1 MSNYFNKVPDFE
13 YVSRLPD
20 ANISDYINVKN
31 LFKRVTLKQDIYQ
44 DLSFFTKYEI
54 KGDDRPD
61 NVAFKEY
68 GRSNLDWVVLTSNN
82 ILNIQSEWPMPQFEF
97 DKYLLEKYE
106 TYENLN
112 NAHHYETVEIKNDD
126 GVIMVQKGLRVPS
139 DYSFTY
145 YDGSGMV
152 TERPVVEV
160 TNYQYEEKLN
170 NDKRSIYLLKKR
182 YLNIIIDDLEDIM
195 RYKKGSSQYKTE
207 TLKTADNI
215 RLF

>member
-1 MSNYFNKVPDFE
+1 MSNYFSKVPDFE

-54 KGDDRPD
+54 NGDDRPD

-97 DKYLLEKYE
+97 DKYPEHVSLKKYNGIKCTYAWKPIIIHEVCEKYGGLIHWMD
-106 TYENLN
+106 TRTLYKDFN
-112 NAHHYETVEIKNDD
+112 N
-126 GVIMVQKGLRVPS
+126 S
-139 DYSFTY
+139 DKCIGIFFTFCLPY
-145 YDGSGMV
+145 TMY
-152 TERPVVEV
+152 
-160 TNYQYEEKLN
+160 
-170 NDKRSIYLLKKR
+170 I
-182 YLNIIIDDLEDIM
+182 
-195 RYKKGSSQYKTE
+195 
-207 TLKTADNI
+207 
-215 RLF
+215 

>member
-1 MSNYFNKVPDFE
+1 
-13 YVSRLPD
+13 
-20 ANISDYINVKN
+20 
-31 LFKRVTLKQDIYQ
+31 
-44 DLSFFTKYEI
+44 
-54 KGDDRPD
+54 
-61 NVAFKEY
+61 
-68 GRSNLDWVVLTSNN
+68 
-82 ILNIQSEWPMPQFEF
+82 MPQFEF

-112 NAHHYETVEIKNDD
+112 NAHHYETVEIKNDE

>member
-1 MSNYFNKVPDFE
+1 
-13 YVSRLPD
+13 
-20 ANISDYINVKN
+20 
-31 LFKRVTLKQDIYQ
+31 
-44 DLSFFTKYEI
+44 
-54 KGDDRPD
+54 
-61 NVAFKEY
+61 
-68 GRSNLDWVVLTSNN
+68 
-82 ILNIQSEWPMPQFEF
+82 
-97 DKYLLEKYE
+97 
-106 TYENLN
+106 
-112 NAHHYETVEIKNDD
+112 
-126 GVIMVQKGLRVPS
+126 MVQKGLRVPS